1 MFLTKYIRII
11 FKFHMLF
18 NFLVYK
24 VSVNKLTKKIELKTI
39 LVQPISIDKLTS
51 FSRQLVN

>member
-1 MFLTKYIRII
+1 
-11 FKFHMLF
+11 MLF

-51 FSRQLVN
+51 FSRQLVPYPLVY